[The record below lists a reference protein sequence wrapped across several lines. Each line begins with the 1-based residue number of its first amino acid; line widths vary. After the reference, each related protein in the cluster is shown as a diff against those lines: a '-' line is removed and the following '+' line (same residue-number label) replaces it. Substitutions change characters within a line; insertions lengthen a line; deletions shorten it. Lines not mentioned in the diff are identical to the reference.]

1 MIYIIGV
8 DHLVQYK
15 NNIVPVEV
23 QNRFRD
29 FLGDTVEKYGIR
41 VLAEEFHREYLRDV
55 FFSSEAVV
63 ESVAASL
70 AVEHRFCDPGSS
82 ERERLGI
89 PYYSEIRD
97 RVLESRGLERT
108 DLVHDPSVGR
118 SVEDECR
125 GIARSYWKRREEFWL
140 EKLSDVIGSPILFVC
155 GHEHVKGFEK
165 ILEGRGIRSLVVDPF
180 WNREQFTDYQS
191 MGI

>member
-15 NNIVPVEV
+15 NTIVPVDTFD
-23 QNRFRD
+23 RFRD
-29 FLGDTVEKYGIR
+29 LLRSTVHKYGIR
-41 VLAEEFHREYLRDV
+41 VLAEEFHREYLREV
-55 FFSSEAVV
+55 YFSSEAIV
-63 ESVAASL
+63 ERVAFEL
-70 AVEHRFCDPGSS
+70 GIEHRFCDPGSA

-108 DLVHDPSVGR
+108 DLVHDPSLGR

-125 GIARSYWKRREEFWL
+125 AIARSYWKRREEFWM
-140 EKLSDVIGSPILFVC
+140 EKLSDVMGDPVLFVC
-155 GHEHVKGFEK
+155 GHEHVPGFEK
-165 ILEGRGIRSLVVDPF
+165 LLEGYGIRSLVVDPF
-180 WNREQFTDYQS
+180 WSCRVFSDYQS

>member
-15 NNIVPVEV
+15 NTIVTVEV
-23 QNRFRD
+23 LNRFRD
-29 FLGDTVEKYGIR
+29 FLGETVKKYGIR
-41 VLAEEFHREYLRDV
+41 MLAEEFHREYLRDV
-55 FFSSEAVV
+55 YYSSEAIA
-63 ESVAASL
+63 ESVAVSL
-70 AVEHRFCDPGSS
+70 GVEHRFCDPGSA

-97 RVLESRGLERT
+97 RVLESRGLQRT

-118 SVEDECR
+118 RVEDECR
-125 GIARSYWKRREEFWL
+125 AIDRSYWKRREEFWL

-165 ILEGRGIRSLVVDPF
+165 ILEKRGIRSLVVDPF